1 MFLRPRW
8 WGLASS
14 RPNARYYIS
23 MSIQITAP
31 ARTRMQQFLS
41 ANPQAAGVRFG
52 VRKTG
57 CSGYA
62 YVVDIADHVAAND
75 RVIEQDGVKLV
86 IDDKSLA
93 FVDGTEID
101 FARTGLNSSFVFR
114 NPNVTGECGC
124 GESFTV
130 NEEGLRAEG

>member
-1 MFLRPRW
+1 MT
-8 WGLASS
+8 
-14 RPNARYYIS
+14 
-23 MSIQITAP
+23 IQITAA
-31 ARTRMQQFLS
+31 ARLRMQNFLA

-62 YVVDIADHVAAND
+62 YVVDIADRLAAND
-75 RVIEQDGVKLV
+75 RVIEQDGVTLV
-86 IDDKSLA
+86 VDDKSLPL
-93 FVDGTEID
+93 VDGTEID
-101 FARTGLNSSFVFR
+101 FARQGLNSSFVFR

-130 NEEGLRAEG
+130 NADA

>member
-1 MFLRPRW
+1 MPMNIQLTP
-8 WGLASS
+8 A
-14 RPNARYYIS
+14 ARL
-23 MSIQITAP
+23 
-31 ARTRMQQFLS
+31 RMQTFLPTQP
-41 ANPQAAGVRFG
+41 NAAGVRFG

-62 YVVDIADHVAAND
+62 YMVEIAERATVDD
-75 RVIEQDGVKLV
+75 RVIEQDGVRLV
-86 IDDKSLA
+86 IDTKSVP

-101 FARTGLNSSFVFR
+101 FARQGLNSAFVFR

-130 NEEGLRAEG
+130 EVAKAES

>member
-1 MFLRPRW
+1 MNIQLTPAARERMQNY
-8 WGLASS
+8 LASK
-14 RPNARYYIS
+14 PE
-23 MSIQITAP
+23 
-31 ARTRMQQFLS
+31 
-41 ANPQAAGVRFG
+41 AAGVRFG

-62 YVVDIADHVAAND
+62 YVVEIADQVDEGD
-75 RVIEQDGVKLV
+75 RVIEQDGIKLV
-86 IDDKSLA
+86 VDRKSIP

-101 FARTGLNSSFVFR
+101 YARQGLNSSFVFR

-130 NEEGLRAEG
+130 DSAA

>member
-1 MFLRPRW
+1 MSDMNIQLTP
-8 WGLASS
+8 A
-14 RPNARYYIS
+14 ARE
-23 MSIQITAP
+23 
-31 ARTRMQQFLS
+31 RMQNFL
-41 ANPQAAGVRFG
+41 AAKPEAAGVRFG

-62 YVVDIADHVAAND
+62 YVVDIAERIDEGD

-86 IDDKSLA
+86 IDRKSLP

-101 FARTGLNSSFVFR
+101 FARAGLNASFVFR

-130 NEEGLRAEG
+130 DEQAGA

>member
-1 MFLRPRW
+1 MNIRITP
-8 WGLASS
+8 A
-14 RPNARYYIS
+14 AR
-23 MSIQITAP
+23 Q
-31 ARTRMQQFLS
+31 RMQSFLA
-41 ANPQAAGVRFG
+41 ANPAAAGVRFG

-75 RVIEQDGVKLV
+75 RVIEQDGVRLV
-86 IDDKSLA
+86 IDDNSLA
-93 FVDGTEID
+93 LVDGTEID
-101 FARTGLNSSFVFR
+101 FARQGLNSNFVFR

-130 NEEGLRAEG
+130 DAAALQR

>member
-1 MFLRPRW
+1 MNIQLT
-8 WGLASS
+8 
-14 RPNARYYIS
+14 NA
-23 MSIQITAP
+23 
-31 ARTRMQQFLS
+31 ARQRMQTFL
-41 ANPQAAGVRFG
+41 AGQPEAAGVRFG

-62 YVVDIADHVAAND
+62 YMVEIADSVGATDH
-75 RVIEQDGVKLV
+75 VIEQDGVKLV
-86 IDDKSLA
+86 IDDKSVP

-101 FARTGLNSSFVFR
+101 FARQGLNSNFVFR

-130 NEEGLRAEG
+130 KEQG

>member
-1 MFLRPRW
+1 MSDMNIQLTP
-8 WGLASS
+8 A
-14 RPNARYYIS
+14 AR
-23 MSIQITAP
+23 Q
-31 ARTRMQQFLS
+31 RMQSFL
-41 ANPQAAGVRFG
+41 AAQPGAAGVRFG

-62 YVVDIADHVAAND
+62 YIVEIAEQIDDGD
-75 RVIEQDGVKLV
+75 RVIEQDGIKLV
-86 IDDKSLA
+86 VDRKSVP

-101 FARTGLNSSFVFR
+101 FARQGLNASFVFR

-130 NEEGLRAEG
+130 EEQG

>member
-1 MFLRPRW
+1 M
-8 WGLASS
+8 A
-14 RPNARYYIS
+14 
-23 MSIQITAP
+23 IQITSA
-31 ARTRMQQFLS
+31 ARQRMQNFLA

-62 YVVDIADHVAAND
+62 YVVDIADSVAAND
-75 RVIEQDGVKLV
+75 QVIEQDGVRLV
-86 IDDKSLA
+86 IDAKSLA
-93 FVDGTEID
+93 LVDGTEID
-101 FARTGLNSSFVFR
+101 FARQGLNASFVFR

-130 NEEGLRAEG
+130 DDGAGPRAEG

>member
-1 MFLRPRW
+1 MNIKLTP
-8 WGLASS
+8 A
-14 RPNARYYIS
+14 AR
-23 MSIQITAP
+23 Q
-31 ARTRMQQFLS
+31 RMQNFL
-41 ANPQAAGVRFG
+41 ATNPAAAGVRFG

-62 YVVDIADHVAAND
+62 YLVEIADSVAAND

-86 IDDKSLA
+86 VDETSVP
-93 FVDGTEID
+93 FVDGTQID
-101 FARTGLNSSFVFR
+101 FARHGLNSAFVFR

-130 NEEGLRAEG
+130 EEHG

>member
-1 MFLRPRW
+1 MTTMNIQLTPAARQRMQSF
-8 WGLASS
+8 LASQ
-14 RPNARYYIS
+14 PE
-23 MSIQITAP
+23 
-31 ARTRMQQFLS
+31 
-41 ANPQAAGVRFG
+41 AAGVRFG

-62 YVVDIADHVAAND
+62 YVVEIADRLDAGD
-75 RVIEQDGVKLV
+75 QLIEQDGVKLV
-86 IDDKSLA
+86 VDPKSVP

-101 FARTGLNSSFVFR
+101 FARHGLNSTFVFR

-130 NEEGLRAEG
+130 NPPG